1 MEAGDRGQ
9 PVPGIVCSSGVVQIL
24 GPCLC
29 SWNSLLPESSFRSSS
44 VLALSVLEV
53 IARGCHRG
61 GTKVSVT
68 GHRAAVASVTQARCH
83 RTLCGLAPL

>member
-1 MEAGDRGQ
+1 ML
-9 PVPGIVCSSGVVQIL
+9 S
-24 GPCLC
+24 
-29 SWNSLLPESSFRSSS
+29 
-44 VLALSVLEV
+44 LSVLEV